1 MSNYFVEQAFLWSKL
16 GKILTNITEA
26 FEMGPEN
33 SEPVEST
40 ESTETSELTNYLEKL
55 KIFASLLPSTLD
67 HVSDIAGR
75 YKVP

>member
-1 MSNYFVEQAFLWSKL
+1 
-16 GKILTNITEA
+16 
-26 FEMGPEN
+26 MGPEN

-75 YKVP
+75 YKVLPKMFLSIKLPYVILT